1 MSNLPPGAENDV
13 NAPYNKISID
23 FSIEV
28 EMFASGSADLSEDT
42 DEELFR
48 TMLEETIRESLLK
61 TMREFNVEDI
71 NVWVY

>member
-13 NAPYNKISID
+13 NAPYNKINLD

-42 DEELFR
+42 DDEIFR

-61 TMREFNVEDI
+61 TMREFNVEHI